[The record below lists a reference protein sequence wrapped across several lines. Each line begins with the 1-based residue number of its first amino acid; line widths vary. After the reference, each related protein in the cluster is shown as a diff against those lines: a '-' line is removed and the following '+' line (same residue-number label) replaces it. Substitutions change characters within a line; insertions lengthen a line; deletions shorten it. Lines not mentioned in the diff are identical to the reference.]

1 MRMQIGMD
9 MCAQALENVEN
20 VVRRVRPEALG
31 EPTPCSDWDVQAL
44 VNHMVGVLNALT
56 KPARGEPFTFNPQQ
70 VEDVPG
76 NDLARAFSGGAA
88 DFVAAWS
95 EPGVGERVVE
105 TPFGEQPASLYL
117 GLATAEMLLHGW
129 DLATAVGVPYSMS
142 EEAAGRV
149 LANMQQLL
157 KPEMRGDGK
166 AFAQEVPTDSS
177 ASVQVRLLAF
187 SGRRAA

>member
-1 MRMQIGMD
+1 MQIGMD
-9 MCAQALENVEN
+9 MCAQAIENVEN
-20 VVRRVRPEALG
+20 VVRQVRAEALG
-31 EPTPCSDWDVQAL
+31 RPTPCSDWDVRAL

-56 KPARGEPFTFNPQQ
+56 KPAHGEPFTFNPQQ

-76 NDLARAFSGGAA
+76 NDLARAFSGRAA

-95 EPGVGERVVE
+95 EPGVGERLVE

-129 DLATAVGVPYSMS
+129 DLATAIGVPYAMN
-142 EEAAGRV
+142 EEASARV

-157 KPEMRGDGK
+157 KPEMRGNGK
-166 AFAQEVPTDSS
+166 AFAQEVPTDP
-177 ASVQVRLLAF
+177 ATSVTEQLLAF